1 MASKDKVF
9 MGIRGRVPSKAGRSV
24 GSPPE
29 LGRVSRMGRF
39 YHNNK
44 ELGGRR
50 KSGRFRTGKI
60 PLYVK
65 ILSLVVLSLA
75 VFIPLGLWIQGRSE
89 IDDDINDAKPKT
101 QEVVRVASRF
111 PAPRE
116 EEATRLVKQALAARN
131 VPDLKKS
138 IRMGETSAKEILE
151 FLSTMEEKEGKA
163 EQFDWMA
170 GMDAN
175 GLQIEGVLV
184 RFGEKNNRL
193 AMLTPDETGTWHL
206 DFDSFARQV
215 RPGWKQIFSTPA
227 TEAQVRVYV
236 GRDAYYNGAFSDE
249 SRWICYAL
257 ASPDNDTLMM
267 GYVKPGSS
275 QHIAMESVLGGKTI
289 NRAVLKI
296 SRDATME
303 PRQFVIRD
311 VIAEDWVVGD
321 SVYDQRFTPNP
332 GMLSEPGQ
340 AGGR

>member
-9 MGIRGRVPSKAGRSV
+9 RGIRGRVPNTAGRSV

-44 ELGGRR
+44 ELGGQR

-75 VFIPLGLWIQGRSE
+75 VFIPLGLWLGGRSE

-138 IRMGETSAKEILE
+138 IRMGETSAKEIIE
-151 FLSTMEEKEGKA
+151 FLS
-163 EQFDWMA
+163 
-170 GMDAN
+170 
-175 GLQIEGVLV
+175 
-184 RFGEKNNRL
+184 
-193 AMLTPDETGTWHL
+193 
-206 DFDSFARQV
+206 
-215 RPGWKQIFSTPA
+215 
-227 TEAQVRVYV
+227 
-236 GRDAYYNGAFSDE
+236 
-249 SRWICYAL
+249 
-257 ASPDNDTLMM
+257 
-267 GYVKPGSS
+267 
-275 QHIAMESVLGGKTI
+275 
-289 NRAVLKI
+289 
-296 SRDATME
+296 
-303 PRQFVIRD
+303 
-311 VIAEDWVVGD
+311 
-321 SVYDQRFTPNP
+321 
-332 GMLSEPGQ
+332 
-340 AGGR
+340 